1 MAVLLLALLAGVVG
15 NVSQRKIYGPTDRER
30 AANARIEA
38 ARDAQDLAAFE
49 RAKKEA
55 AVEISPGAFGWT
67 VVPPLVIGGIG
78 AIWLRR
84 RWPTPAPVA
93 D

>member
-1 MAVLLLALLAGVVG
+1 VLLLAVFAGVAG
-15 NVSQRKIYGPTDRER
+15 NVAQRKIYGPTERER

-38 ARDAQDLAAFE
+38 ARAAQDLAAFE

-55 AVEISPGAFGWT
+55 AVDIGPREFAWT

-78 AIWLRR
+78 VLWLRR
-84 RWPTPAPVA
+84 RWPAAVPVA
-93 D
+93 